1 MQKIRVVCKTG
12 CLWDAYC
19 AKILSE
25 ETWKLR
31 NVAGKHTCSREYRVK
46 VMNCKWLCA
55 KPHTRVRENR
65 DLKILFI
72 MERT

>member
-1 MQKIRVVCKTG
+1 LCTSLVV
-12 CLWDAYC
+12 WEAYC

-25 ETWKLR
+25 ETWKLG
-31 NVAGKHTCSREYRVK
+31 NVAGKHTCSREYRVMM
-46 VMNCKWLCA
+46 MNCKWLGS

-65 DLKILFI
+65 DFKISFI